1 MITNAQAAK
10 ILAVT
15 LRRITQMV
23 EEGKLKRPEPGR
35 ISCES
40 IAEFIRDERKASE
53 DSPADYEADK
63 ARKMKADADLAEL
76 LTAKEGKKLVE
87 IAKTERRWANA
98 LSALRGKCMAMPA
111 RIGPMVVIAKS
122 QADATRILEDELRQA
137 FNDIADAGP
146 EDDEAPATD
155 EQSH

>member
-1 MITNAQAAK
+1 
-10 ILAVT
+10 
-15 LRRITQMV
+15 MV
-23 EEGKLKRPEPGR
+23 EEGKLKRPNTGF

-40 IAEFIRDERKASE
+40 MAEFIRSERQSHGE
-53 DSPADYEADK
+53 SPADYEADK

-98 LSALRGKCMAMPA
+98 LSSLRGKCMAMPA

-122 QADATRILEDELRQA
+122 QADATRILDDELRQA

-146 EDDEAPATD
+146 DDDDDEPATH
-155 EQSH
+155 EQSD